1 MADAIMPLWDMNK
14 AGGATAIVPG
24 SHKEENVKAIEEYRR
39 SLWKTVDKADGSGKE
54 RVWQGEG
61 RPEEAMEQ
69 YTSIGLTPCVTNV
82 IAGDLVLF
90 DTAMCAAAAPPSPQR
105 TSDSCSGRYHAGCAA
120 EDPSGLSSHGP
131 DHLLRAIFILSMAPT
146 RLLTTFWGEEAVP
159 ELFRARRRAY
169 ELDQHIV
176 RPPSPHDGQGF
187 SQSDAGAGRLV
198 HDARAVDLA

>member
-1 MADAIMPLWDMNK
+1 MNK

-69 YTSIGLTPCVTNV
+69 YTSIGLSPCVTNV

-90 DTAMCAAAAPPSPQR
+90 DTAM
-105 TSDSCSGRYHAGCAA
+105 YHAGCPA

-131 DHLLRAIFILSMAPT
+131 DHLLRAIMILSMAPT

-176 RPPSPHDGQGF
+176 RLPSPRCWLL
-187 SQSDAGAGRLV
+187 SIRRRCRA
-198 HDARAVDLA
+198 ARA